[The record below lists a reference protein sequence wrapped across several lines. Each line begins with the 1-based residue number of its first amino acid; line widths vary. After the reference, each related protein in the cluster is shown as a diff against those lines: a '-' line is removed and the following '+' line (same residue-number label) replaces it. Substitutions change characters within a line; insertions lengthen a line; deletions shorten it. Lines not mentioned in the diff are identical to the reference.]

1 MARMRDS
8 FGDTDYMDQPARMLM
23 ETLKST
29 LGMWV
34 NEIADD
40 AAKRACERAHKL
52 ARERVA
58 KALGEWA
65 AQSKFESHVDYQTDS
80 MRLTLVIP
88 FQSIQAAL
96 GGKSG
101 IAELLQPQKQPEL

>member
-8 FGDTDYMDQPARMLM
+8 LGDTDYMDVPARMLM
-23 ETLKST
+23 ETLKQT

-34 NEIADD
+34 NEISED
-40 AAKRACERAHKL
+40 AAKRACERAHKM

-65 AQSKFESHVDYQTDS
+65 AQSLFRSTVDYQTHS
-80 MRLTLVIP
+80 LRITLEIP
-88 FQSIQAAL
+88 FDSIQKAL
-96 GGKSG
+96 GEQSG
-101 IAELLQPQKQPEL
+101 VAELLKPPQEPTP